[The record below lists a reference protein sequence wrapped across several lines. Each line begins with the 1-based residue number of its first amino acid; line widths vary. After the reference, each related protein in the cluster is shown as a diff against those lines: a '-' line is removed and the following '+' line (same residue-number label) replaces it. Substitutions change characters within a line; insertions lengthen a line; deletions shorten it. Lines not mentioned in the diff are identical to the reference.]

1 MYIFDILV
9 NCRICSSAHLVDVIL
24 LGEQS
29 ITSRFPVYG
38 DFSTPKTSIILCMCQ
53 NCGLIQLRE
62 TTDSK
67 ELYEHEYGY
76 RSGISNT
83 MKEHLK
89 SYQEEIVSMV
99 SLKPGDIVIDI
110 GSNDSTMLQ
119 YYSEDLRRIG
129 IDPTGNQFKQYY
141 GKVEILCD
149 YFNHYSVV
157 QHFGDIH
164 CKMVSSISMFYDLP
178 NPVKFAKD
186 IYAILEEDGIWT
198 CEQSYLLSMIDTNSI
213 DTICHEHLEYYALH
227 QIKEI
232 ADRANFKIIDV
243 KFNNCNG
250 GSFRVYFA
258 KQSSTLYIENTEVIQ
273 TILNNEKQRG
283 IMTTSLYENFIRGC
297 DKEINILKEFIQT
310 VTSQGKSVYI
320 YGASTKGNCLLQYAN
335 LDESFIKYAVER
347 NPNKIGKM
355 TSTGIEIIGEEK
367 MREHPP
373 EYLLVLPWHFREEI
387 IKREDTFLKNGGQ
400 FIFPFPKFEI
410 VA

>member
-1 MYIFDILV
+1 
-9 NCRICSSAHLVDVIL
+9 
-24 LGEQS
+24 
-29 ITSRFPVYG
+29 
-38 DFSTPKTSIILCMCQ
+38 
-53 NCGLIQLRE
+53 
-62 TTDSK
+62 
-67 ELYEHEYGY
+67 
-76 RSGISNT
+76 
-83 MKEHLK
+83 
-89 SYQEEIVSMV
+89 
-99 SLKPGDIVIDI
+99 
-110 GSNDSTMLQ
+110 
-119 YYSEDLRRIG
+119 
-129 IDPTGNQFKQYY
+129 
-141 GKVEILCD
+141 
-149 YFNHYSVV
+149 
-157 QHFGDIH
+157 
-164 CKMVSSISMFYDLP
+164 MFYDLP

-186 IYAILEEDGIWT
+186 VYAILEEDGIWT

-243 KFNNCNG
+243 TFNNCNG

>member
-1 MYIFDILV
+1 MSIVDVLY
-9 NCRICSSAHLVDVIL
+9 NCRICSSADLVDVIS
-24 LGEQS
+24 LGQQS

-62 TTDSK
+62 TTNSK

-83 MKEHLK
+83 MKAHLK

-129 IDPTGNQFKQYY
+129 IDPTGNQFQQYY
-141 GKVEILCD
+141 GNVEILCN
-149 YFNHYSVV
+149 YFNHHSVL

-164 CKMVSSISMFYDLP
+164 CKIVSSISMFYDLP
-178 NPVKFAKD
+178 SPVKFAKD
-186 IYAILEEDGIWT
+186 VYAILEEDGIWT

-243 KFNNCNG
+243 TFNNCNG

-258 KQSSTLYIENTEVIQ
+258 KQSSTLYMENTKLIQ

-283 IMTTSLYENFIRGC
+283 IMTTKLYENFITDC
-297 DKEINILKEFIQT
+297 DKEINILKEFIKT
-310 VTSQGKSVYI
+310 VTSQGKSIYI

-400 FIFPFPKFEI
+400 FIFPFPRFEI
-410 VA
+410 VS